1 MNDSRFKC
9 IREKNKCTCICFGVV
24 ITILYPFFS
33 FLSFFWSFSSI
44 WSSSTYLF
52 CRFIRVSSLLQHFIP
67 FWQSICFLLTKIIY
81 FNKVRWRRFGGKEKL
96 IFLLFP
102 ITHCSFSFPIVLQ
115 SYAKFLLQRQTKQLQ
130 MLMVSWKSP
139 KTVFYFLIW

>member
-9 IREKNKCTCICFGVV
+9 IRKKISVHVYVLESSLQYY
-24 ITILYPFFS
+24 ILFS
-33 FLSFFWSFSSI
+33 LFCLSFGLLALFDLHLHTF
-44 WSSSTYLF
+44 F

-67 FWQSICFLLTKIIY
+67 FCQSICFLLTKIIY
-81 FNKVRWRRFGGKEKL
+81 FNKVRQRRFGGKEKL

-102 ITHCSFSFPIVLQ
+102 ITYCSFSFPIVLQ

-130 MLMVSWKSP
+130 ILMVSWKSP
-139 KTVFYFLIW
+139 KPVFYFLI